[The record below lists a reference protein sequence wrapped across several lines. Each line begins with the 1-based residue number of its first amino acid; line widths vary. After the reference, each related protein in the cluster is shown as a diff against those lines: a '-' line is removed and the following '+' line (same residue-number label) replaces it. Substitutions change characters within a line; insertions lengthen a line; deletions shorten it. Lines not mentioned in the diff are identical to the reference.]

1 VDRERGLAAWAHEQG
16 ISEMDIYFG
25 HEQCSEKFRQLRCHF
40 VHFHDHDVTGAERDI
55 VLLEQFFDAVW
66 IAHHE
71 SGDRRIGRFRNAQGN
86 RVIIVSVQQLQDI
99 EHGADLVRQENGK
112 LLYEWS
118 VAFRGGLGKVE
129 CHTGGSSNCRGSSL
143 ASLRRCPLQN
153 SNLEYLIA
161 VLSMA
166 NNKVRARHGTSP
178 SDWRTR
184 LALCG
189 FRIAEWGK
197 KAFRSRENMEPENEL
212 IVQRREKLEALRE
225 KGVEP
230 FGQAF
235 ETSGS
240 VAEVRQI
247 FKEGETLRAAG
258 RITAHRDM
266 GKSHF
271 VDLRDASGRI
281 QIYFHEKEVGAEA
294 MEIFK
299 LLDLGDF
306 IGVEGTCFLT
316 KTGESTLKA
325 HKFEV
330 LAKSLRPPPEKWHGL
345 QDVEARYRQ
354 RYVDLV
360 ANEQSRETFQK
371 RILMMREIRRFL
383 EDRGFLEVE
392 TPMLQSV
399 AGGAAAQPFGTHH
412 KALDLDLYLRIAP
425 ELYLKRL
432 LVGGFNKVFELN
444 RNFRNEGIS
453 RKHNPEFTMLEIYWA
468 YANFEKMADL
478 VEELICKLAE
488 KVCGSLKI
496 EHRDADGRVTRTI
509 DLKRPWRRARYVDLV
524 REAAGKEWF
533 ELSSEQRRARA
544 MKDLKLE
551 ILPQLA
557 DFEVTQ
563 HVFEKLVEE
572 KTFDP
577 LFVTHCPKELVP
589 LAKQNAADPGLVD
602 VYELIING
610 VEMSPGY
617 TELNDPD
624 VQRKRLLEQAGEET
638 QKIDEDFLLA
648 LEHGMPPAGG
658 LGLGIDRLAMMFT
671 GAESIRDVVLFPL
684 LKPKRDQ

>member
-1 VDRERGLAAWAHEQG
+1 MKLGSGTIHDLRFHFEGAASARPIEAHRSPVD
-16 ISEMDIYFG
+16 
-25 HEQCSEKFRQLRCHF
+25 
-40 VHFHDHDVTGAERDI
+40 
-55 VLLEQFFDAVW
+55 
-66 IAHHE
+66 
-71 SGDRRIGRFRNAQGN
+71 
-86 RVIIVSVQQLQDI
+86 
-99 EHGADLVRQENGK
+99 
-112 LLYEWS
+112 
-118 VAFRGGLGKVE
+118 LGKVTLDLGTKMALVKNIRQLTRFLNVTAAPKV
-129 CHTGGSSNCRGSSL
+129 HFPRFSNNTWSVVVEFR
-143 ASLRRCPLQN
+143 AENP
-153 SNLEYLIA
+153 LIA
-161 VLSMA
+161 L
-166 NNKVRARHGTSP
+166 
-178 SDWRTR
+178 
-184 LALCG
+184 
-189 FRIAEWGK
+189 
-197 KAFRSRENMEPENEL
+197 
-212 IVQRREKLEALRE
+212 RREKLKALRSR
-225 KGVEP
+225 GVEP
-230 FGQAF
+230 FGRAF

-240 VAEVRQI
+240 IAEVGTA
-247 FKEGETLRAAG
+247 FKEGESLRAAG

-271 VDLRDASGRI
+271 VDLRDATGRI

-316 KTGESTLKA
+316 KTGEPTLKA

-371 RILMMREIRRFL
+371 RIVMMREMRRFL

-392 TPMLQSV
+392 TPILQTV
-399 AGGAAAQPFGTHH
+399 AGGAAAQPFSTHH
-412 KALDLDLYLRIAP
+412 KALGLDLYLRIAP

-453 RKHNPEFTMLEIYWA
+453 RKHNPEFTMLEVYWA
-468 YANFEKMADL
+468 YADFEKVGNL
-478 VEELICKLAE
+478 LEEMICHLSE
-488 KVCGSLKI
+488 KISGSLQI
-496 EHRDADGRVTRTI
+496 EQKDADGKVVRTI
-509 DLKRPWRRARYVDLV
+509 NLKRPWRRARYVDLV
-524 REAAGKEWF
+524 REVAGKDWF
-533 ELSSEQRRARA
+533 EIASERRRERA
-544 MKDLKLE
+544 TREFKLE
-551 ILPQLA
+551 IVPQLA

-563 HVFEKLVEE
+563 HVFEKLIEE

-589 LAKQNAADPGLVD
+589 LAKQNASDPALVD

-624 VQRKRLLEQAGEET
+624 VQRQRLLEQAGEET
-638 QKIDEDFLLA
+638 QKLDEDFLLA

-658 LGLGIDRLAMMFT
+658 FGLGIDRLAMLFT

-684 LKPKRDQ
+684 LKPKRD